1 MKKQSLVKGTLIL
14 GLASVFTR
22 FLGIFFRIPVQNLIG
37 DEGMGY
43 YQMSYPLYAVFIAVS
58 SGIPIAVSK
67 MVSERNAVNDR
78 CGVVQVLRDSIALMG
93 ILSIGFTGTL
103 LAFSKNIVEA
113 LKWDPKA
120 YYALICIAIAPV
132 FIAVM
137 SCLRGFFQGF
147 QNMNPTAVSQILEQ
161 VGRVGFGVGLAYVLL
176 PKGIEFAAAGAALG
190 ATAGGVIS
198 DIYLFGKYIGVKK
211 EFYMGRV
218 KRDKGI
224 MEELLNIAI
233 PISLGAAVGG
243 IMGLLDSILVPQKL
257 LQAGFNSTEATVLY
271 SQLTGKA
278 SVLINVPL
286 GISGALGS
294 SLIPI
299 ISEAFILNRKR
310 EVKMKVETAL
320 KISFIIS
327 IPSLF
332 GLYFMSYPILN
343 LVFNR
348 QIGGYKILQYLSISI
363 PFIIM
368 AQTSTSILQGV
379 GSFRKPVIN
388 LFIGCIIKSL
398 VTFYLVSIPSINVY
412 GAVIGTILGY
422 IVASILNMKVLKK
435 HLKVSVNYYQVMI
448 KPLYASVIMTFF
460 VVFIYKYVYNYTMSI
475 NISCLLAI
483 LAGIVVYGILIC
495 VLGIFSYNNVK
506 KRFIRK

>member
-22 FLGIFFRIPVQNLIG
+22 FIGIFFRIPVQNLIG

-67 MVSERNAVNDR
+67 MVSERNAINDR
-78 CGVVQVLRDSIALMG
+78 SGAVQVLRDSVVLMG
-93 ILSIGFTGTL
+93 ILSIGFTGSL
-103 LAFSKNIVEA
+103 LAFSKNIVYA

-120 YYALICIAIAPV
+120 YYALIAIAIAPV
-132 FIAVM
+132 FIAIM
-137 SCLRGFFQGF
+137 SCLRGFFQGL
-147 QNMNPTAVSQILEQ
+147 QNMNPTAVSQMLEQ
-161 VGRVGFGVGLAYVLL
+161 VGRVVVGVGLAYLL
-176 PKGIEFAAAGAALG
+176 MPKGIEFAAAGAALG
-190 ATAGGVIS
+190 AAAGGIIS
-198 DIYLFGKYIGVKK
+198 DLYLCSKYVRVRK
-211 EFYMGRV
+211 EFYRGLIM
-218 KRDKGI
+218 RDKGI
-224 MEELLNIAI
+224 MEELLSIAI

-243 IMGLLDSILVPQKL
+243 VMSLVDSILVPQKL
-257 LQAGFNSTEATVLY
+257 LQAGFTSKEATVLY

-286 GISGALGS
+286 GLSVALGS
-294 SLIPI
+294 SLVPI
-299 ISEAFILNRKR
+299 ISEAFILNRR
-310 EVKMKVETAL
+310 MEVKRKVETAL

-327 IPSLF
+327 IPSFF
-332 GLYFMSYPILN
+332 GLYFMAHPILN
-343 LVFNR
+343 LVFNK
-348 QIGGYKILQYLSISI
+348 QVGGYHILQYLSISI

-368 AQTSTSILQGV
+368 AQTTTSILQGT
-379 GSFRKPVIN
+379 GNFRKPVIN

-398 VTFYLVSIPSINVY
+398 VTFYLVSIPAINVY
-412 GAVIGTILGY
+412 GAVIGSILGY
-422 IVASILNMKVLKK
+422 IAAALLNLKVLKK
-435 HLKVSVNYYQVMI
+435 HLNISVNYYQVMI

-475 NISCLLAI
+475 NISCLSAI

-495 VLGIFSYNNVK
+495 ALGIFSYKSFK
-506 KRFIRK
+506 KRFMRK